1 MKNILLATT
10 AMVMSAG
17 MASAEVTFSGTSE
30 AGISNGING
39 VTSYSHMG
47 LKATGTTTTDSGL
60 TFTVTQTLDAGREW
74 SSSNSVDTE
83 STATT
88 LDTGWG
94 TNKDNNTNFGS
105 VSVSGDFGTLTF
117 DAGGIEDLA
126 TNSEANIG
134 DVSYSGT
141 FGDVSLGMVFDADN
155 SNAGASWSASVG
167 YALGDLAIAAAT
179 NEDNYSVFSA
189 AYAVGDFSISAEA
202 ADSDNTVTLGYTMG
216 TVTAE
221 ASALL
226 GSGDFDVSL
235 GYTSGD
241 MTVAYATDED
251 QAWEATGSYDLGGA
265 TLVAG
270 VNESQYNYLGVAF
283 SF

>member
-17 MASAEVTFSGTSE
+17 MASAEVTFSGTAD

-39 VTSYSHMG
+39 IDSYSHMA
-47 LKATGTTTTDSGL
+47 LKATGSTVTDSGL
-60 TFTVTQTLDAGREW
+60 TFTVTQTLDAGQEW
-74 SSSNSVDTE
+74 A
-83 STATT
+83 STASNTAASS
-88 LDTGWG
+88 TGWG
-94 TNKDNNTNFGS
+94 TREDLGANFGS

-117 DAGGIEDLA
+117 DRAGIEDLA
-126 TNSEANIG
+126 TTSEANIG

-141 FGDVSLGMVFDADN
+141 FGEVSLGMVFDADN
-155 SNAGASWSASVG
+155 SNAGSSWSASVG
-167 YALGDLAIAAAT
+167 YALGDLAISAAT
-179 NEDNYSVFSA
+179 NEESHSVFSA

-202 ADSDNTVTLGYTMG
+202 ADDDNTVTLGYTMG
-216 TVTAE
+216 AVTAE

-241 MTVAYATDED
+241 MSVAYATDQD

-270 VNESQYNYLGVAF
+270 VNEAQYNYLGVAF

>member
-74 SSSNSVDTE
+74 SSSNSADTE
-83 STATT
+83 VTT
-88 LDTGWG
+88 TTDTGWG
-94 TNKDNNTNFGS
+94 TNLDNGPNFGS

-126 TNSEANIG
+126 TASEANIG

-241 MTVAYATDED
+241 MTVAYATDQD